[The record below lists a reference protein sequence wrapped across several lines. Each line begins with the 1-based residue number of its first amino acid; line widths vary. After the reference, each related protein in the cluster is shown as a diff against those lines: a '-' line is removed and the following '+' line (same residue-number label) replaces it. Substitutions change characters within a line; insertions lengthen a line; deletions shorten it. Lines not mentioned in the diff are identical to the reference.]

1 MTRFHAGIPV
11 PTPLDAVDAAE
22 TRGATAETSG
32 QDGPGER
39 GTDPRCVR
47 AHARLCRQVLAL
59 VMVLSQAVF

>member
-22 TRGATAETSG
+22 TRATVETNG

-47 AHARLCRQVLAL
+47 AHARLCRQVLAV
-59 VMVLSQAVF
+59 VMVISQAVF